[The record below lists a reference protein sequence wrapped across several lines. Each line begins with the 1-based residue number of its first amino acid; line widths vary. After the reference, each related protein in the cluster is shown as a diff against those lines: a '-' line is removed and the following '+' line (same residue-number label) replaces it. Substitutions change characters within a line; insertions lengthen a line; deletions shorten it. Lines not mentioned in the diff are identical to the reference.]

1 MTNAKDPS
9 PRIVVYTRTLCIW
22 CWKVKWL
29 LRRNGLRFE
38 ERPAGSTEARAWLL
52 SRTGKPTVP
61 QVFVNDEAIGGFEAT
76 SAWLQEGQL
85 RSGPSAR

>member
-1 MTNAKDPS
+1 MTNAKDQS
-9 PRIVVYTRTLCIW
+9 PGIVVYTRTLCVW

-52 SRTGKPTVP
+52 ERTGKHTVP
-61 QVFVNDEAIGGFEAT
+61 QVFVNDVPIGGFEAT
-76 SAWLQEGQL
+76 NGWLREGRL
-85 RSGPSAR
+85 RPGPSAG